1 MTESVTIARQYAQAV
16 FEIAKESGALAE
28 WSDRLQCIAVI
39 SKDPNIY
46 KIIGNPMLSTPQIV
60 EAIVSFT
67 GEAGNKELSAFVGV
81 LLGSERFGIAEEISE
96 VYEQLKDADDG
107 VKEAIIHSA
116 FPIEK
121 AQLDSLLVECE
132 SHFKSRLRPHVEID
146 KSLIGGV
153 RVVVEDKVLDLSVR
167 YRLDE
172 MAVALKQN

>member
-28 WSDRLQCIAVI
+28 WLERLQCIAAI

-46 KIIGNPMLSTPQIV
+46 KIIGNPMLSTRQIV

-67 GEAGNKELSAFVGV
+67 GEADNKELSSFVGV
-81 LLGSERFGIAEEISE
+81 LLDSERFGIAQEISE
-96 VYEQLKDADDG
+96 VYEQLKDADAG
-107 VKEAIIHSA
+107 VKEALIYSA

-121 AQLDSLLVECE
+121 EQLDKLLVEFE
-132 SHFKSRLRPHVEID
+132 SHFKSKLRPHVEID
-146 KSLIGGV
+146 ESLIGGV

-167 YRLDE
+167 YRFDE